1 MMQSRARIQATD
13 RASPNTEVG
22 HQSRDSVAKRP
33 FPEAV
38 ALSRLSSRWRTFPPA
53 DLAFARVAL
62 TASCL
67 SSFELRDC
75 PVPLTSAMG
84 GKVPSGELAY
94 PRGRLP
100 R

>member
-1 MMQSRARIQATD
+1 
-13 RASPNTEVG
+13 
-22 HQSRDSVAKRP
+22 
-33 FPEAV
+33 
-38 ALSRLSSRWRTFPPA
+38 
-53 DLAFARVAL
+53 LAFARVAL